1 MILGGYD
8 MSLGITSL
16 LLALV
21 AMLGNAEYLLGT
33 SMLSR
38 PLVMGTLTGLVMG
51 DLTTGVAI
59 GAVLEL
65 AFIGSFSIGAAI
77 PPEIISG
84 SVLGTAFAISA
95 GESPAVALT
104 LALPIAS
111 LVLIVKNFGFLFILP
126 PFVHKADKYASE
138 GNYKGIS
145 RMNILSGFFA
155 INLPIGLVVGLSYLV
170 GNEAVENLLSLIPD
184 FVNSGLVIATGL
196 LPAYGFAL
204 LLNLMIDKKNFVFF
218 VLGFALLA
226 YLGIDVTGI
235 AVLSAVLAFILSGYS
250 SFNGNLSEN
259 HSIDQ
264 SGGIAYDSE
273 EF

>member
-1 MILGGYD
+1 MDVGMIA
-8 MSLGITSL
+8 L

-51 DLTTGVAI
+51 DVTMGVTI
-59 GAVLEL
+59 GATLEL

-84 SVLGTAFAISA
+84 SVLGTAFAIAA

-104 LALPIAS
+104 LALPIAT

-126 PFVHKADKYASE
+126 PFIHKADDYAQQ

-145 RMNILSGFFA
+145 RINILSGFFA
-155 INLPIGLVVGLSYLV
+155 INLPIGLVVGFSYLL
-170 GNEAVENLLSLIPD
+170 GNEAVESVLATIPD
-184 FVNSGLVIATGL
+184 FVNAGLGIATGL

-204 LLNLMIDKKNFVFF
+204 LLNMMIDKKNFVFF
-218 VLGFALLA
+218 VLGFALLV
-226 YLGIDVTGI
+226 YVGIDVTGVAI
-235 AVLSAVLAFILSGYS
+235 ISGVLAFILSGYS
-250 SFNGNLSEN
+250 SFNGNESDNLAT
-259 HSIDQ
+259 Q
-264 SGGIAYDSE
+264 QTGGINYDSE
-273 EF
+273 DF